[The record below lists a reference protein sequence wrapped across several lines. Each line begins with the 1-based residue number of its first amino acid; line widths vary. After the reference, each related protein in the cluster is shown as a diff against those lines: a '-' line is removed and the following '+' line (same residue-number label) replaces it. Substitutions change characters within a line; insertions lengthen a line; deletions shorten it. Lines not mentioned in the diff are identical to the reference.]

1 MEIVIDV
8 LVMLF
13 IAAGVFFFVVGVAG
27 LLRLPDVYC
36 RLHATTKCD
45 TLGAGL
51 ILFGLALHAG
61 VSVDSVKLLLM
72 IMFIWLTNPTASHI
86 IAQAAYRNKVPV
98 APGTF
103 ELDRVKEGAA
113 CD

>member
-1 MEIVIDV
+1 MELIMQIIIF
-8 LVMLF
+8 LF
-13 IAAGVFFFVVGVAG
+13 LAAGIFFFVVGVAG

-51 ILFGLALHAG
+51 ILFSLALYTG
-61 VSVDSVKLLLM
+61 VSVNSVKLLLM
-72 IMFIWLTNPTASHI
+72 ILFIWLTNPTASHI
-86 IAQAAYRNKVPV
+86 IAHAAYRNNEPT
-98 APGTF
+98 AEGTF
-103 ELDRVKEGAA
+103 MLDKTEGGAA

>member
-1 MEIVIDV
+1 MELIMQTIIFLF
-8 LVMLF
+8 LV
-13 IAAGVFFFVVGVAG
+13 AGVFFFVVGVAG

-61 VSVDSVKLLLM
+61 VSVDSAKLLLM
-72 IMFIWLTNPTASHI
+72 ILFIWLTNPTASHI
-86 IAQAAYRNKVPV
+86 IAQAAYRSKAPT

-103 ELDRVKEGAA
+103 DMDRVKEGAA